1 MRKSSINL
9 IVCLIF
15 GLATAGAF
23 YWLWLQANKP
33 AITTTSK
40 VKTYTA
46 VEIEAVKTQ
55 ANEILGSLEK
65 NSDIP
70 LTTPTGKMG
79 RDNPFAGF

>member
-9 IVCLIF
+9 IICLVF
-15 GLATAGAF
+15 GLATVGAF

-33 AITTTSK
+33 VTSPSK
-40 VKTYTA
+40 AKSYTA
-46 VEIEAVKTQ
+46 VEIEAVKNQ

-65 NSDIP
+65 SSDIP
-70 LTTPTGKMG
+70 LTTPTAKMG